1 MLNVTKDFMFEFA
14 DELTPNADDNKQDPA
29 AQDTNNHKD
38 DNSPNAGDKDKMI
51 PKSRFDEV
59 NNKYKEMQKQLDA
72 LLADKK
78 KADDEKA
85 KADKKA
91 KEEAGKFEEL
101 YKTTAGELDKFKGE
115 SETAKTRIGE
125 LEAVINGLLEAKLAG
140 IPEEFH
146 DLIPSNL
153 TPEAKLAWV
162 TTAEGK
168 GLFGSAQQKKNE
180 PVGKVTNPNQQ
191 QTTDLNSL
199 SPIEL
204 LRAGYGS
211 K

>member
-1 MLNVTKDFMFEFA
+1 MLNVTKYFMCEFA
-14 DELTPNADDNKQDPA
+14 DELTPNTDDNKQDPA
-29 AQDTNNHKD
+29 AQDTTNKD

-72 LLADKK
+72 MLADKK

-101 YKTTAGELDKFKGE
+101 YKTTAGEMDKFKVE

-125 LEAVINGLLEAKLAG
+125 LEAVINGLLEAKMAG

-180 PVGKVTNPNQQ
+180 PVGKATNPNQQ

>member
-14 DELTPNADDNKQDPA
+14 DELTPNEDDNKQDPA
-29 AQDTNNHKD
+29 VQDTTNKG

-78 KADDEKA
+78 KADDEKV

-101 YKTTAGELDKFKGE
+101 YKTTAGELDKFKVE
-115 SETAKTRIGE
+115 SETSKTRIGE
-125 LEAVINGLLEAKLAG
+125 LEAVINGLLEAKMAG

-146 DLIPSNL
+146 DIIPSNL

-180 PVGKVTNPNQQ
+180 PVGKATNPNQQ